1 MSDIDSEDIDLWDTK
16 MVINYIIL
24 NYKQFLLLLL
34 VIIIIY
40 VVDYISNLN
49 NIIYGS
55 TSVIP
60 GINSSVISNEIMKTN
75 SKIKKN
81 KK

>member
-1 MSDIDSEDIDLWDTK
+1 MSNIDGEDIDFWDIK
-16 MVINYIIL
+16 MVVNYIIL
-24 NYKQFLLLLL
+24 NYKKFLLLLL

-49 NIIYGS
+49 NIIYGA

-60 GINSSVISNEIMKTN
+60 GIITLVTPNEIKKPN
-75 SKIKKN
+75 NRIKKRR
-81 KK
+81 